1 MDEISY
7 ICANKWD
14 TPYAMHTHNL
24 YVKPF
29 RIRKTIDNNIKKT
42 VSKPINQGTST
53 HLSLQNTLCYEKQE

>member
-1 MDEISY
+1 
-7 ICANKWD
+7 
-14 TPYAMHTHNL
+14 MHTHNL

-29 RIRKTIDNNIKKT
+29 RIRKTFGNNIKKT

>member
-1 MDEISY
+1 
-7 ICANKWD
+7 
-14 TPYAMHTHNL
+14 MHTHNL

-53 HLSLQNTLCYEKQE
+53 HLHYRIPYATKNKNNPFRHFLSGHHPAVS